1 MLKNLKI
8 KNLLLIFT
16 AAIVFGACASKSE
29 QEYNKPALYWYN
41 KMMMQIGMND
51 LDEADD
57 TYTSLESEHRNSPYI
72 PTAMLIL
79 VNAHMADEQYA
90 LANFYLDEYIK
101 RFILSK
107 DIDYA
112 RYMKIKANF
121 MGFKQQFRDQQ
132 LIDDT
137 LANIIDFKYKYPNS
151 PYMPLVDT
159 MNARLFMAKAS
170 MDKEIAGLYE
180 RRDKPKAAELYMDK
194 AKNSWVDP
202 NEIKPVEVPFYRAIF
217 E

>member
-1 MLKNLKI
+1 MVKNLKI
-8 KNLLLIFT
+8 KNILLLLSAT
-16 AAIVFGACASKSE
+16 LVFNACSSKSE

-41 KMMMQIGMND
+41 KMMMQIGMGD

-79 VNAHMADEQYA
+79 VNAHMQDEEYA

-101 RFILSK
+101 RFSMSK

-112 RYMKIKANF
+112 RYLKIKANF

-132 LIDDT
+132 LIEDT
-137 LANIIDFKYKYPNS
+137 LAQIEEFKNKYKNS
-151 PYMPLVDT
+151 PYMPLIDT
-159 MNARLFMAKAS
+159 MNVRLMMAKAS
-170 MDKEIAGLYE
+170 MDKEIA
-180 RRDKPKAAELYMDK
+180 ELYQ
-194 AKNSWVDP
+194 
-202 NEIKPVEVPFYRAIF
+202 RR
-217 E
+217 

>member
-79 VNAHMADEQYA
+79 VNAHMADEQYMQDIWK
-90 LANFYLDEYIK
+90 LK
-101 RFILSK
+101 QILWDSSNNLE
-107 DIDYA
+107 I
-112 RYMKIKANF
+112 
-121 MGFKQQFRDQQ
+121 
-132 LIDDT
+132 
-137 LANIIDFKYKYPNS
+137 NS
-151 PYMPLVDT
+151 
-159 MNARLFMAKAS
+159 
-170 MDKEIAGLYE
+170 
-180 RRDKPKAAELYMDK
+180 
-194 AKNSWVDP
+194 
-202 NEIKPVEVPFYRAIF
+202 
-217 E
+217 

>member
-72 PTAMLIL
+72 PTRNRLKSSRTTKNIPKYFRIVIIGSDFL
-79 VNAHMADEQYA
+79 LTSTSRTDP
-90 LANFYLDEYIK
+90 
-101 RFILSK
+101 SP
-107 DIDYA
+107 A
-112 RYMKIKANF
+112 RM
-121 MGFKQQFRDQQ
+121 
-132 LIDDT
+132 
-137 LANIIDFKYKYPNS
+137 
-151 PYMPLVDT
+151 
-159 MNARLFMAKAS
+159 
-170 MDKEIAGLYE
+170 E
-180 RRDKPKAAELYMDK
+180 
-194 AKNSWVDP
+194 
-202 NEIKPVEVPFYRAIF
+202 
-217 E
+217 